1 MNSILRKRCILFL
14 CLFAVFSGQANA
26 QSKQPRQIAENLS
39 SDSSKTEISV
49 PQADLVDVFHK
60 WFKLTPSTKSTD
72 IKPGE
77 KPVFTLFPA
86 LGYTLQTSYAAIL
99 SSNLVFYTSNT
110 VDSRLSVLNVSPTY
124 SVNKQFIFPVLLNIW
139 LQGDKYNLIG
149 DWRYMKY
156 PQSTFGLG
164 SNSTLATENPMDF
177 NYLRIYQY
185 LTRKIS
191 RKFTAGLGYTL
202 DYHWNVSEAGL
213 STGTVSD
220 YAKYGA
226 SPHSTSTGI
235 AIMLSHDSR
244 QNPVNPKQGDN
255 VQLILRNNLQFLGS
269 DRNWQSLL
277 VNAAKY
283 IPLNKRKTQTLAF
296 WNYYWI
302 VLNGQP
308 PYLDLPATG
317 WDNSYNTGRGFIQG
331 RYRGNVMLYLE
342 SEYRF
347 DITRNGVLGGVLFSN
362 IETVSSA
369 PSRKLEQLQ
378 PGYGLGLRIKL
389 NKKSNTNL
397 AVDYGF
403 GTSGMR
409 GFFVNLGEVF

>member
-1 MNSILRKRCILFL
+1 MLFKRYIFILFL
-14 CLFAVFSGQANA
+14 LSGVVLKA
-26 QSKQPRQIAENLS
+26 KTQPEKLDQDTTKAILQ
-39 SDSSKTEISV
+39 V
-49 PQADLVDVFHK
+49 PQADLVDVFHRC
-60 WFKLTPSTKSTD
+60 FKLNPSTKSTD
-72 IKPGE
+72 VKPGE

-99 SSNLVFYTSNT
+99 SSNLVFFTSDNPN
-110 VDSRLSVLNVSPTY
+110 SRLSVLNIAPTY

-164 SNSTLATENPMDF
+164 SNSTLAMENPMDF

-202 DYHWNVSEAGL
+202 DYHWKISEEGFAD
-213 STGTVSD
+213 GTISD
-220 YAKYGA
+220 YAKYGT
-226 SPHSTSTGI
+226 SQHSTSTGI
-235 AIMLSHDSR
+235 ALMLSHDSR

-255 VQLILRNNLQFLGS
+255 IQLALRNNLKFLGS

-277 VNAAKY
+277 LNATRY
-283 IPLNKRKTQTLAF
+283 IPLNKRQSQTLAI
-296 WNYYWI
+296 WNYDWI
-302 VLNGQP
+302 VLNGKP
-308 PYLDLPATG
+308 PYLDLPSTG

-331 RYRGNVMLYLE
+331 RFRGNVMLYLE
-342 SEYRF
+342 TEYRF
-347 DITRNGVLGGVLFSN
+347 DLTRNGVLGGVLFSN

-369 PSRKLEQLQ
+369 PSRRLEQLQ
-378 PGYGLGLRIKL
+378 PGYGLGFRIKL

>member
-1 MNSILRKRCILFL
+1 MNSIISKSCITLIFVL
-14 CLFAVFSGQANA
+14 AFSFQPKA
-26 QSKQPRQIAENLS
+26 QSKHENQISGS
-39 SDSSKTEISV
+39 SNPDSAKTQSPV

-60 WFKLTPSTKSTD
+60 CFKLSPSTKSTD

-110 VDSRLSVLNVSPTY
+110 ADSRLSVLNISPTY

-164 SNSTLATENPMDF
+164 SNSAIEMENPMDF

-202 DYHWNVSEAGL
+202 DYHWNISEEGSANGTITDYVS
-213 STGTVSD
+213 
-220 YAKYGA
+220 YGA

-235 AIMLSHDSR
+235 ALMLSHDSR
-244 QNPVNPKQGDN
+244 KNPVNPKQGDN
-255 VQLILRNNLQFLGS
+255 IQLILRNNLKFLGS

-277 VNAAKY
+277 VNATRY
-283 IPLNKRKTQTLAF
+283 IPLNKRQSQTLAF
-296 WNYYWI
+296 WNYDWI
-302 VLNGQP
+302 VLNGKP
-308 PYLDLPATG
+308 PYLDLPSTG

-331 RYRGNVMLYLE
+331 RFRGNVMLYLE
-342 SEYRF
+342 TEYRF
-347 DITRNGVLGGVLFSN
+347 DLTRNGVLGGVLFSN

>member
-1 MNSILRKRCILFL
+1 MNSILIKSCTALFL
-14 CLFAVFSGQANA
+14 VFAFSLKNIA
-26 QSKQPRQIAENLS
+26 QTNPENQTPDKAINDSLKIYKQVS
-39 SDSSKTEISV
+39 
-49 PQADLVDVFHK
+49 QADLVDVFHQ
-60 WFKLTPSTKSTD
+60 WFRLNPSTKSTD
-72 IKPGE
+72 IQPGE

-86 LGYTLQTSYAAIL
+86 IGYTLQTSYAAIL

-110 VDSRLSVLNVSPTY
+110 SDSRLSVLNISPTY

-164 SNSTLATENPMDF
+164 SNSTLSMENPMDF

-191 RKFTAGLGYTL
+191 RKFTAGLGYTI
-202 DYHWNVSEAGL
+202 DYHWNITEEGFAD
-213 STGTVSD
+213 GTVSD
-220 YAKYGA
+220 YDQYGT
-226 SPHSTSTGI
+226 SPHSTSSGI
-235 AIMLSHDSR
+235 ALMLCHDSR

-255 VQLILRNNLQFLGS
+255 IQLILRNNLKFFGS

-283 IPLNKRKTQTLAF
+283 IPLNKRQSQTLAF
-296 WNYYWI
+296 WNYDWI
-302 VLNGQP
+302 TLNGHP

-331 RYRGNVMLYLE
+331 RFRGNTMFYFE
-342 SEYRF
+342 TEYRF
-347 DITRNGVLGGVLFSN
+347 DITCNSVLGGVLFSN

-378 PGYGLGLRIKL
+378 PGYGLGIRIKL

-397 AVDYGF
+397 AIDYGF

-409 GFFVNLGEVF
+409 GFSVNLGEVF

>member
-1 MNSILRKRCILFL
+1 MNSILLKSCIFVL
-14 CLFAVFSGQANA
+14 CIVGAFSGFAKPQTEQA
-26 QSKQPRQIAENLS
+26 QTTPENLVQ
-39 SDSSKTEISV
+39 DSVKTQSPV
-49 PQADLVDVFHK
+49 QQADLVDVFHRC
-60 WFKLTPSTKSTD
+60 FKLNPSTKSTD
-72 IKPGE
+72 VKPGE
-77 KPVFTLFPA
+77 KPVFTVFPA

-99 SSNLVFYTSNT
+99 SSNLVFYTSDNPKA
-110 VDSRLSVLNVSPTY
+110 RLSVLNISPTY

-164 SNSTLATENPMDF
+164 SNSTLAMENPMDF

-202 DYHWNVSEAGL
+202 DYHWNISEEGFAD
-213 STGTVSD
+213 GTASD
-220 YAKYGA
+220 YAQYGT

-235 AIMLSHDSR
+235 ALMLSHDSR

-255 VQLILRNNLQFLGS
+255 IQLILRNNLKFLGS

-277 VNAAKY
+277 INAAKY
-283 IPLNKRKTQTLAF
+283 IPLNQRQSQTLAF
-296 WNYYWI
+296 WNYNWI

-331 RYRGNVMLYLE
+331 RYRGNVMLYFE
-342 SEYRF
+342 TEYRF

>member
-1 MNSILRKRCILFL
+1 MT
-14 CLFAVFSGQANA
+14 FSFQTKA
-26 QSKQPRQIAENLS
+26 QTLPENHVS
-39 SDSSKTEISV
+39 GHTFRDSAKTQVQV
-49 PQADLVDVFHK
+49 PQADLVDVFHR
-60 WFKLTPSTKSTD
+60 WFRLNPSSKSAD

-110 VDSRLSVLNVSPTY
+110 ADSRLSVLNISPTY

-164 SNSTLATENPMDF
+164 SNSTLSMENPMDF

-202 DYHWNVSEAGL
+202 DYHWNISEEGFAN
-213 STGTVSD
+213 GTVSD
-220 YAKYGA
+220 FASYG
-226 SPHSTSTGI
+226 SSTRSISSGI
-235 AIMLSHDSR
+235 ALMLSHDSR

-255 VQLILRNNLQFLGS
+255 IQLVLRNNLKFFGS

-277 VNAAKY
+277 LNAAKY
-283 IPLNKRKTQTLAF
+283 IPLNKRQSQTLAF
-296 WNYYWI
+296 WNYDWI
-302 VLNGQP
+302 VLNGKP

-331 RYRGNVMLYLE
+331 RFRGNVMLYLE
-342 SEYRF
+342 TEYRF
-347 DITRNGVLGGVLFSN
+347 NVTRNGVLGGVLFSN